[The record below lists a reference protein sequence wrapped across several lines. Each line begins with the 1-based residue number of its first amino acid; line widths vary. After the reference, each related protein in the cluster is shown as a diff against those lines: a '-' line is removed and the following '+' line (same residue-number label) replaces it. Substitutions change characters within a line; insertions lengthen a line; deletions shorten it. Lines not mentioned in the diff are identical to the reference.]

1 MKRIIL
7 VAFTLALLASGC
19 KVSKS
24 SKRSDAVARRTETSA
39 HPKVFTVPA
48 PKNTIR
54 EHPVSDTMYETVDKA
69 AKTTTT
75 AETTETKPVVTKP
88 EAKPEVKADLKPV
101 SVIHERFTMANEDQA
116 AFGNKSYFI
125 IVGSFSSNENAGKFK
140 QELIQQGF
148 KPIILHSE
156 TGKFRVCV
164 DSFTDEA
171 AARSRV
177 QKIRTEF
184 TKYADS
190 WLLIKK

>member
-19 KVSKS
+19 KVFKS
-24 SKRSDAVARRTETSA
+24 SKKSKAVPKTETTA
-39 HPKVFTVPA
+39 ETKVFTVPA
-48 PKNTIR
+48 PKTAVR
-54 EHPVSDTMYETVDKA
+54 ENPTSDTMYETVDKA
-69 AKTTTT
+69 APSST
-75 AETTETKPVVTKP
+75 AD
-88 EAKPEVKADLKPV
+88 AKPV
-101 SVIHERFTMANEDQA
+101 SIRSEKITMSAEDQVSS
-116 AFGNKSYFI
+116 GNKNYFV

-140 QELIQQGF
+140 QELVQQGF

-156 TGKFRVCV
+156 TGYYRVCV

-177 QKIRTEF
+177 QKIRTDF